1 LNLPALIRKCLL
13 DFSVPRYR
21 DRRAF
26 YASEATKC
34 RRDLYWDLTGVEQD
48 PDDFIGMFRMSLG
61 SWIEQGLVRFVLQ
74 NLHFFGLHLVGTQIQ
89 VGLSE
94 PVKVDGNIDAM
105 LCERVGDKFGKPIVL
120 EVKTKYGFGGDIMA
134 RELKISEDHLAQI
147 GIYLR
152 DLTEKNV
159 TSEGILLYAILSDN
173 SFGALF
179 AFRVRYDKSTGLA
192 TAYEVQSVDGTT
204 KPINQTV
211 DINAVLS
218 RLVDVQKAV
227 AEKKCPAPDFHYKLP
242 LTPEVLAVQS
252 DYTIKQALD
261 GKKIIGNWQAIYH
274 GFLSQR
280 LKVDGTTREYTAEEK
295 AILQAEHA
303 RRQVAA
309 KARSAEKRKATV
321 AAKKAAKVTTALG
334 LDAVDDGDDE
344 AA

>member
-159 TSEGILLYAILSDN
+159 TSEGILLYAILSDAN
-173 SFGALF
+173 FGGLF
-179 AFRVRYDKSTGLA
+179 AFRVRYDKATGLA

-204 KPINQTV
+204 KPINQSV
-211 DINAVLS
+211 DINAVLQ

-227 AEKKCPAPDFHYKLP
+227 AEKKCPPPDYHYKRP
-242 LTPEVLAVQS
+242 LTPEFLATVS
-252 DYTIKQALD
+252 DYQIKAAVE
-261 GKKIIGNWQAIYH
+261 GKKILGDWQAIYH
-274 GFLSQR
+274 GFLKKR
-280 LKVDGTTREYTAEEK
+280 LETDGTTREYTPAEMEVLRAELAK
-295 AILQAEHA
+295 RQA
-303 RRQVAA
+303 AA
-309 KARSAEKRKATV
+309 KVRAAAKRKATKEAKAKAILAGEDESFEDESEV
-321 AAKKAAKVTTALG
+321 A
-334 LDAVDDGDDE
+334 
-344 AA
+344 